1 MDLNGDDDI
10 LGGVTPRV
18 PPHPL
23 HLFPG
28 RHGLGSVLEG
38 TAAAGST
45 YEIFEQVAIDLPESS
60 SLGHL
65 GQVIHTELKAELFQ
79 VLNDK

>member
-1 MDLNGDDDI
+1 METMTSLEESLPESHRI
-10 LGGVTPRV
+10 LCICS
-18 PPHPL
+18 
-23 HLFPG
+23 PG
-28 RHGLGSVLEG
+28 RHGWGSVLEG